1 MSMEHLER
9 LEEAISDLKLVQE
22 IEPQIKIQSSIDR
35 LTKINDAKMEV
46 LKEEAMGKL
55 KDLGNSMLGFVGM
68 SLDDF
73 KFTQDPNTGS
83 WSIK

>member
-1 MSMEHLER
+1 MEHLER